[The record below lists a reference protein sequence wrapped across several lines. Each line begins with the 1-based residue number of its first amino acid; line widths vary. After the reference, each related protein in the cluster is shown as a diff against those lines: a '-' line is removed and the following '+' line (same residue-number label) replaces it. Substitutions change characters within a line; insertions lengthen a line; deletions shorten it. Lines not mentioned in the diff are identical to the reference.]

1 MNEYTLA
8 ILTGLSIGL
17 MGSVHCI
24 GMCGPLALALPMN
37 TSKPSG
43 AITRIGLYN
52 LGRAV
57 MYGVLGILVG
67 MIGST
72 FNIWGMQRWLSIVAG
87 ALILVFVAF
96 NFKPVL
102 RVSRL
107 QFIQTYIRQ
116 SLSTLLQRA
125 KHPAS
130 FFLIGILNALLPC
143 GLVYVALTG
152 GLATAHPLHAGVL
165 LFSFG
170 MATMPAMA
178 LLMVFRNKIPW
189 QWRTKLSK
197 GIPYLVSVMAILLIL
212 RGMNL
217 GIPYISPEM
226 TMDTLTM
233 PSCHQAH

>member
-1 MNEYTLA
+1 VNEYIIA
-8 ILTGLSIGL
+8 VITGLSIGL

-24 GMCGPLALALPMN
+24 GMCGPLALALPID
-37 TSKPSG
+37 TSNRRR
-43 AITRIGLYN
+43 AIGRIGLYN

-57 MYGVLGILVG
+57 MYSVLGIMVG
-67 MIGST
+67 LIGST
-72 FNIWGMQRWLSIVAG
+72 FSIWGMQRWLSIAAG
-87 ALILVFVAF
+87 VLILVFVAF

-116 SLSTLLQRA
+116 SLTRLLQGA
-125 KHPAS
+125 KQPAS

-152 GLATAHPLHAGVL
+152 GLATAHPLHSGVL

-170 MATMPAMA
+170 FATIPAMA
-178 LLMVFRNKIPW
+178 LLMLFRNKIPW
-189 QWRTKLSK
+189 HWRSRLSQ
-197 GIPYLVSVMAILLIL
+197 GIPYFVSVMAMLLIL

-217 GIPYISPEM
+217 GIPFISPEM
-226 TMDTLTM
+226 TMDTLSM
-233 PSCHQAH
+233 PSCHPH